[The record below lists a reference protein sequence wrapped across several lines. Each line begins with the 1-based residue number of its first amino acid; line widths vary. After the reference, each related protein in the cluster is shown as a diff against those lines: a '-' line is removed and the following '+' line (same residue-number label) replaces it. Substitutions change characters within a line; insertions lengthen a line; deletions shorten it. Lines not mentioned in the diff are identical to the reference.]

1 MPHRG
6 RAFALILCLF
16 MALVLVVSS
25 VFIIYEADHVCTAE
39 DCEICA
45 RITAAAFMLRG
56 FSLAGII
63 VPALLAAL
71 IAARKC
77 RAPSKCLVRP
87 APSPV
92 AWKIRLNN

>member
-6 RAFALILCLF
+6 RAFALMMCLF
-16 MALVLVVSS
+16 IALFLVVSS
-25 VFIIYEADHVCTAE
+25 VFIIYEADHTCTAE

-45 RITAAAFMLRG
+45 RITAAAFILRG

-63 VPALLAAL
+63 LPALLAAL
-71 IAARKC
+71 TAARKC
-77 RAPSKCLVRP
+77 HAPSQSLARP